1 MEQCGF
7 LQGALG
13 SSLASSFLKSCKFSF
28 QPIKHGLFS
37 SLSLKVI
44 TIPFLLFSKTNKQ
57 RHFSKKGQ
65 STNSL
70 VETLNIYIYTPY
82 GITSIYWHAS
92 IWKPDSACPIF
103 SYSTGMPLR
112 TYMYL
117 HWWDNSTYVYQTP
130 RSETQFLLCIEGILL
145 RLAVFFNIIM
155 ALKYLD
161 YIFGFKLAT
170 VSFMISSHEI
180 ISRKLFNCFMDN
192 LFLITFFF
200 I

>member
-1 MEQCGF
+1 
-7 LQGALG
+7 L
-13 SSLASSFLKSCKFSF
+13 
-28 QPIKHGLFS
+28 
-37 SLSLKVI
+37 
-44 TIPFLLFSKTNKQ
+44 T
-57 RHFSKKGQ
+57 
-65 STNSL
+65 
-70 VETLNIYIYTPY
+70 
-82 GITSIYWHAS
+82 HAS

-103 SYSTGMPLR
+103 SYSSGMPLR

-200 I
+200 YLNTHKLTGGCRALGTHVGMC